1 MNLYIKIRIIL
12 EIYSKIKF
20 IKSNYIFHNQKAEIE
35 IGNREYKLSLNY
47 NKFTQET
54 QKSIINKKTTQMN
67 YRLNEGSGK
76 ALYIIGIQDNGIAD
90 GINLLELLKSLY
102 YFTLMCHNIDC
113 KYKCVRIYRTKI
125 GYLATIRINKAYH
138 DISTLLELN

>member
-1 MNLYIKIRIIL
+1 MNIYIKIRIIL

-35 IGNREYKLSLNY
+35 AGNREYKLSLNY
-47 NKFTQET
+47 DNFSQKT

-67 YRLNEGSGK
+67 YRLNEGIGK
-76 ALYIIGIQDNGIAD
+76 ALYIIGIQDNGIAE
-90 GINLLELLKSLY
+90 GINIIELLKSLY
-102 YFTLMCHNIDC
+102 YFTIMCFNIDC
-113 KYKCVRIYRTKI
+113 KYKCIRIYRTKI

-138 DISTLLELN
+138 HISKLLELD